1 MKETA
6 KQGVKKVVMVVAT
19 VIVTD
24 AIEEGFRGIVDP
36 IADRFAPEP
45 EKRSLNPFKRFSN
58 KKNSNKKNSKK
69 TNKRK

>member
-6 KQGVKKVVMVVAT
+6 KQGVKKVVMIVAT

-45 EKRSLNPFKRFSN
+45 EKRGLNPFKRFSN
-58 KKNSNKKNSKK
+58 KKNSNKNSKK